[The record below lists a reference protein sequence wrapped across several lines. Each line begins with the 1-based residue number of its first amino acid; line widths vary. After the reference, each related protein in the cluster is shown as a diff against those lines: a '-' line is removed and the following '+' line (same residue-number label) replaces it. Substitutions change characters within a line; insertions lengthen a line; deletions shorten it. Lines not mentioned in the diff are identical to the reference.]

1 MFPLLVTLFS
11 SLFSLPLSQSDISLS
26 LTDTPSSSSFP
37 HKYPIPNCS
46 SYSIFLIPPMAS
58 LSFFLFTL
66 LLISSNTI
74 ATQEMEQQELLG
86 LFEVMGSLLN
96 DHDWPKAHPFPC
108 SDTPWPGVKCE
119 IGPSPPFFHV
129 TKIHIGP
136 DILDPPCKISAN
148 LSDSLLKLPYLKS
161 LSIFN
166 CFTSSSVAL
175 FPALFD
181 SLLYLEHLSLQSNPS
196 LSGEI
201 PSSLGNAASLRVLS
215 LSQNSLNGVIPL
227 SIGGLVRLEQL
238 DLSYNKLSGEVP
250 QSIGGLKS
258 LSILDLSWNA
268 LEGELTSSLGQL
280 QLLQKI
286 DLSSNQ
292 LRGKI
297 PLNLGTLK
305 SLEKLKSISL
315 SECRIEGSI
324 PMSLSSLKTLT
335 ALSLSHNNLSGGIPK
350 ELGKLP
356 NLDLLNLSHNQLS
369 GEVYF
374 TNGFVR
380 KLGKRL
386 DLRGNYGVCWNN
398 NMSVD
403 SDDETPYC
411 LNSNGGTKNESEE
424 DYKKIQPAWNQWEDD
439 NSSTTTRSNHP
450 SWDKNL
456 LLSFCAFVVEVVLC
470 SCLLL

>member
-1 MFPLLVTLFS
+1 MA
-11 SLFSLPLSQSDISLS
+11 PLSL
-26 LTDTPSSSSFP
+26 
-37 HKYPIPNCS
+37 
-46 SYSIFLIPPMAS
+46 
-58 LSFFLFTL
+58 FLFTL

-74 ATQEMEQQELLG
+74 ATQDMEQQELLG
-86 LFEVMGSLLN
+86 LSEVMGSLLN
-96 DHDWPKAHPFPC
+96 DPDWPQAHPFPC

-119 IGPSPPFFHV
+119 IGLSPPFFHV

-148 LSDSLLKLPYLKS
+148 LSHSLLKLPYLKS

-166 CFTSSSVAL
+166 CFTSSSVSL

-227 SIGGLVRLEQL
+227 SIGGLVCLEQL

-250 QSIGGLKS
+250 QSVGGLKS

-297 PLNLGTLK
+297 PLTLGMLHRLVLLDLSHNFINGPIPKSFEGLKNLEYLILDHNPLNSVVPLFTE

-335 ALSLSHNNLSGGIPK
+335 ALSLSHNNLSGRIPK

-374 TNGFVR
+374 TNGFVK

-398 NMSVD
+398 NMSVVD

-411 LNSNGGTKNESEE
+411 LNSNGGTRNESEE
-424 DYKKIQPAWNQWEDD
+424 DSKKIQPAWNQWEDD
-439 NSSTTTRSNHP
+439 HSSTSTRSNHP

>member
-227 SIGGLVRLEQL
+227 SIGGLVCLEQL